1 MKVALGPQIFESHT
15 MNRITHFKFVARL
28 LAGLACAWV
37 MGAMTSAL
45 AQDLASAVDVTEATR
60 QWVDHSLKNATAA
73 GGEPLRMEVSLG
85 NLDSRLRL
93 APCAQIEPYLPV
105 NTRLWGKTRI
115 GLRCLQGATHWN
127 VFLPVTVKAFG
138 PAWVLRDAIAP
149 GGTLKAEDAMLAE
162 VDWANE
168 PSSIIADAGQWIGQ
182 VTAYT
187 LSAGQ
192 ALRQAMVRPPQVF
205 QSGAS
210 VRILAQ
216 GMGFSVS
223 SDGQALNP
231 GIVGQLARVRT
242 DAGRVV
248 SGVVLDTHTVKIDL

>member
-1 MKVALGPQIFESHT
+1 MHV
-15 MNRITHFKFVARL
+15 
-28 LAGLACAWV
+28 
-37 MGAMTSAL
+37 
-45 AQDLASAVDVTEATR
+45 
-60 QWVDHSLKNATAA
+60 
-73 GGEPLRMEVSLG
+73 
-85 NLDSRLRL
+85 
-93 APCAQIEPYLPV
+93 
-105 NTRLWGKTRI
+105 
-115 GLRCLQGATHWN
+115 
-127 VFLPVTVKAFG
+127 
-138 PAWVLRDAIAP
+138 
-149 GGTLKAEDAMLAE
+149 AEDAMLAE